1 MDGKWIAPLE
11 LLAGCAAAG
20 DEALE
25 WAGDEA
31 LEWAGDEALELA
43 QPAVTTATAET
54 TAIARPV
61 SAHRGRGRAGPPP
74 GGCFSDGVSAA
85 PPRAESDPASLPP
98 PENQTGTAWQAGD
111 LGSGAQQYPAP
122 GGALHRNLER
132 PAPT

>member
-11 LLAGCAAAG
+11 LLAGCAA
-20 DEALE
+20 
-25 WAGDEA
+25 AGDEA

-85 PPRAESDPASLPP
+85 PAAC
-98 PENQTGTAWQAGD
+98 
-111 LGSGAQQYPAP
+111 
-122 GGALHRNLER
+122 
-132 PAPT
+132 